1 MIWNKA
7 LRTQLFADLAA
18 IDEIR
23 YLSMDFGQVD
33 DSYLSEETPHP
44 PIITPAI
51 LLSDIREERTSSDKD
66 LDRYQ
71 LTFTVRLLIDDARF
85 ATATAPQEHFAAY
98 DNALALSERIITL
111 LLSLN
116 PRMTLESRSEA
127 QLRDSLR
134 QYNLSFSLTS
144 NF

>member
-1 MIWNKA
+1 M
-7 LRTQLFADLAA
+7 
-18 IDEIR
+18 
-23 YLSMDFGQVD
+23 
-33 DSYLSEETPHP
+33 
-44 PIITPAI
+44 
-51 LLSDIREERTSSDKD
+51 
-66 LDRYQ
+66 
-71 LTFTVRLLIDDARF
+71 RLLIDDARF
-85 ATATAPQEHFAAY
+85 ATATAPQEHLAAY

>member
-7 LRTQLFADLAA
+7 LRTQLFADLTA

-51 LLSDIREERTSSDKD
+51 LLSDSDKD

-85 ATATAPQEHFAAY
+85 ATATAPQEHLAAY

>member
-1 MIWNKA
+1 M
-7 LRTQLFADLAA
+7 
-18 IDEIR
+18 
-23 YLSMDFGQVD
+23 
-33 DSYLSEETPHP
+33 
-44 PIITPAI
+44 
-51 LLSDIREERTSSDKD
+51 
-66 LDRYQ
+66 
-71 LTFTVRLLIDDARF
+71 RLLIDDARF
-85 ATATAPQEHFAAY
+85 ATATAPQEHLRAY
-98 DNALALSERIITL
+98 DETLALTERIITL

>member
-33 DSYLSEETPHP
+33 DYLSEETPHP

-85 ATATAPQEHFAAY
+85 ATATAPKEHLAAY

-134 QYNLSFSLTS
+134 QYNLTFSLTS

>member
-1 MIWNKA
+1 MIWNKV
-7 LRTQLFADLAA
+7 LRTQLFADLAS

-85 ATATAPQEHFAAY
+85 ATATAPEEHLRAY
-98 DNALALSERIITL
+98 DETLALTERIITL
-111 LLSLN
+111 ILSLD
-116 PRMTLESRSEA
+116 PRMTLESRQEA